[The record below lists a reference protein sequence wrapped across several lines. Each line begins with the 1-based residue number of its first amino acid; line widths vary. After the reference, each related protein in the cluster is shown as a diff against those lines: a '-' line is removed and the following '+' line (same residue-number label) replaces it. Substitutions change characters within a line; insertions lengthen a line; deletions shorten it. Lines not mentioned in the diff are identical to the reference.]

1 MMCMRNKQKYNPVSS
16 IPDSPKSTFSKCLLP
31 EIAFFQNKNQCN
43 RTRKCN
49 ENRLIQTAFRY
60 VRYRRTAAAYTKNG
74 QQILYFVS
82 GIAAAF
88 GNHISKYRICD
99 TPDDAKRFNLRKQKI
114 TDMVY
119 RHSDHADD
127 FERGCAYTAH
137 CSIVATFCLYHS
149 FSPPAP
155 SAQCR
160 VHLAALSYVYFTTE
174 PILPSRGR
182 KKTCNL
188 PTAVG
193 ISAVPGRRFLIR
205 AEKATRK
212 CVPLF
217 LERRT
222 IYFAR
227 ISAMAMRVK
236 MTHASERLMPS
247 FGR

>member
-1 MMCMRNKQKYNPVSS
+1 MPAAGNC
-16 IPDSPKSTFSKCLLP
+16 
-31 EIAFFQNKNQCN
+31 FFQNKNQCN

-149 FSPPAP
+149 FSPPHRLRNAVYIWRH
-155 SAQCR
+155 CR
-160 VHLAALSYVYFTTE
+160 MY
-174 PILPSRGR
+174 ILPQNPSCRQGGG
-182 KKTCNL
+182 KKRAIC
-188 PTAVG
+188 PRQSAYPPFPVG
-193 ISAVPGRRFLIR
+193 AF
-205 AEKATRK
+205 
-212 CVPLF
+212 
-217 LERRT
+217 
-222 IYFAR
+222 
-227 ISAMAMRVK
+227 
-236 MTHASERLMPS
+236 
-247 FGR
+247 